1 MKHGKW
7 TAGAV
12 AALLAGGCAPMA
24 MTSPVAA
31 EGSAPAVVEASA
43 DQAFQRLGDRWLAET
58 LRLNPVAATQAGEH
72 RYDHLLPD
80 IGGGGRGAQLVLAR
94 STLAALSAIDR
105 SQLSRPMQVDAAVL
119 ENQLRFDIFQLEQ
132 LQEYAWN
139 PLGYTG
145 TAGSALYGLM
155 AREFA
160 PLPDRLRSA
169 TRRMELL
176 PAWLAEARRQ
186 LVPARVP
193 RVFAETA
200 VRQNAGLDS
209 IIDGM
214 ILVHAGQL
222 PAAEQERLKAAAAA
236 LKVASKEHGE
246 WLKASLVPAAKGDWR
261 LGQRLYDQKLALA
274 LNSPMDRAELR
285 RRAEGVIART
295 RAEMY
300 GLARQVLAG
309 RPGAPPT
316 PAQPTDAQQQAA
328 IAAALDLAAAERP
341 PRDQVVAYA
350 RRSLAEA
357 TAFVKAKGLVTV
369 PEGADWAIIDLP
381 EFQQGVAVAYAD
393 SPGPLDKNL
402 RAFYAVSPIP
412 KDWTDEQTTS
422 FLREYNTRAIHE
434 LTIHEAM
441 PGHLLQGAHSN
452 RYPSI
457 LRAYLSS
464 GSMAEGWG
472 MYAED
477 IMREAGYLGGD
488 PLYQLVHLKW
498 RLRATMNAIIDQLA
512 HVDGA
517 ERAQIMDLL
526 TRVAFQ
532 EEREAAGKWTR
543 LQLSS
548 AQLPTYFVGYSEW
561 RDLRAAAEARGN
573 FSQRA
578 FHDQALSY
586 GSPPVRFIRQLMFG
600 EPIR

>member
-1 MKHGKW
+1 MNTSDW
-7 TAGAV
+7 TTVAA
-12 AALLAGGCAPMA
+12 AALLATACAPIA
-24 MTSPVAA
+24 VAPVAPQAA
-31 EGSAPAVVEASA
+31 EPPAVAASA
-43 DQAFQRLGDRWLAET
+43 DEAFTRIGEMWLAET
-58 LRLNPVAATQAGEH
+58 LRLNPVGATSAGEH
-72 RYDHLLPD
+72 RYDDLLPD
-80 IGGGGRGAQLVLAR
+80 IGPAAREEQLRLAR
-94 STLAALSAIDR
+94 NTLAALEAIDR
-105 SQLSRPMQVDAAVL
+105 SRLSRPTQVDAAIL

-139 PLGYTG
+139 PLAYTG
-145 TAGSALYGLM
+145 TAGSALYSLM

-160 PLPDRLRSA
+160 PLPVRLRSA

-176 PAWLAEARRQ
+176 PAWLAAVRRE

-193 RVFAETA
+193 RIHAETA

-209 IIDGM
+209 IIDDM
-214 ILVHAGQL
+214 ILVQANQL
-222 PAAEQERLKAAAAA
+222 PAAEQARLRQAAAA
-236 LKVASKEHGE
+236 LKAASKVHGE
-246 WLKASLVPAAKGDWR
+246 WLKNELVPAAKGDWR

-274 LNSPMDRAELR
+274 LNSPIERAELR
-285 RRAEGVIART
+285 RRAEAVIART

-309 RPGAPPT
+309 RAGAPPL
-316 PAQPTDAQQQAA
+316 PAEPTDAQQQAA

-341 PRDQVVAYA
+341 PRDQVVAFA
-350 RRSLAEA
+350 RRALAEA
-357 TAFVKAKGLVTV
+357 TAFVKAKALVTV

-393 SPGPLDKNL
+393 TPGPLDRNL

-441 PGHLLQGAHSN
+441 PGHLLQGSHSN
-452 RYPSI
+452 RYPSV

-464 GSMAEGWG
+464 GSMVEGWG

-498 RLRATMNAIIDQLA
+498 RLRATMNAIIDQMA

-517 ERAQIMDLL
+517 ERPQIMDLL

-561 RDLRAAAEARGN
+561 RDLRSAAEAQGN
-573 FSQRA
+573 FNQRA

>member
-1 MKHGKW
+1 MPP
-7 TAGAV
+7 AV
-12 AALLAGGCAPMA
+12 AA
-24 MTSPVAA
+24 
-31 EGSAPAVVEASA
+31 SANEVFA
-43 DQAFQRLGDRWLAET
+43 RLGEAWLAET
-58 LRLNPVAATQAGEH
+58 LRLNPVGATQAGEH

-80 IGGGGRGAQLVLAR
+80 IGLAGREAQLALSR
-94 STLAALSAIDR
+94 RTLAALAAIDR
-105 SQLSRPMQVDAAVL
+105 AQLSRPAQVDAALL
-119 ENQLRFDIFQLEQ
+119 ENQLRYDIFQLEQ

-160 PLPDRLRSA
+160 PLPERLRSA

-176 PAWLAEARRQ
+176 SEWLAEARRQ

-193 RVFAETA
+193 KIFAETA

-209 IIDGM
+209 IIDDM
-214 ILVHAGQL
+214 ILVQARQL
-222 PAAEQERLKAAAAA
+222 PAAEQARLQQAAAA
-236 LKVASKEHGE
+236 LKVSAKTHGE
-246 WLKASLVPAAKGDWR
+246 WLKTELVPAARGDWR

-274 LNSPMDRAELR
+274 LNSPIERGELR
-285 RRAEGVIART
+285 RRAETVIART

-309 RPGAPPT
+309 RAGAPPL
-316 PAQPTDAQQQAA
+316 PAEPTDAQQQAA

-341 PRDQVVAYA
+341 PRDKLVAFA
-350 RRSLAEA
+350 RQTLAEA

-369 PEGADWAIIDLP
+369 PAGADWEIIDLP

-393 SPGPLDKNL
+393 TPGPLDKNL

-412 KDWTDEQTTS
+412 RDWTDEQTTS

-441 PGHLLQGAHSN
+441 PGHLLQGAFSN
-452 RYPSI
+452 RYPST
-457 LRAYLSS
+457 LRAYLWS
-464 GSMAEGWG
+464 GSMVEGWG

-498 RLRATMNAIIDQLA
+498 RLRATMNAIIDQMA

-517 ERAQIMDLL
+517 ERAQVMDLL

-573 FSQRA
+573 FDQRA
-578 FHDQALSY
+578 FHDQALSF